1 MAVYRKIVATRL
13 LLQDCRCACERIPRE
28 EVLSVSEKGTIEHID
43 DIDDVAE
50 MESDDEQLTAAVV
63 AKGAVKAVLSR
74 QEYL

>member
-1 MAVYRKIVATRL
+1 M
-13 LLQDCRCACERIPRE
+13 
-28 EVLSVSEKGTIEHID
+28 SEKGTIEHID